1 MRSPPDN
8 LDHPDWWQ
16 QKPLLWNNK
25 DNKLES
31 TGILGDQKNYCD
43 DGTLKTF
50 DPLAA
55 KTALTDWI
63 ISLSKVGFHLCSN
76 T

>member
-1 MRSPPDN
+1 MRSPPED

-16 QKPLLWNNK
+16 QQPLWN
-25 DNKLES
+25 DNEKEC
-31 TGILGDQKNYCD
+31 TGILGDQATYCD

-55 KTALTDWI
+55 KAALTDWI
-63 ISLSKVGFHLCSN
+63 ISLSKVGFHLCS
-76 T
+76 TT